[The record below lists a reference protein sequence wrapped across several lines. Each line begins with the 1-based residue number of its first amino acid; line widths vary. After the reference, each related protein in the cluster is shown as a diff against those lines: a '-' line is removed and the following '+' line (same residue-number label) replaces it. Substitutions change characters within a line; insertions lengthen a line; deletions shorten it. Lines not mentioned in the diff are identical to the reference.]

1 MHRTQEGRK
10 KHWGKNSPYP
20 EGQTFLSLPVKLGG
34 HVFPAGIPAP
44 DVEGRQLY
52 SLLMCHRERAS
63 IPQRPFD
70 STLTVSIIPSQRA
83 NGRSSKR

>member
-44 DVEGRQLY
+44 DVVGTELY
-52 SLLMCHRERAS
+52 SLLMTDREKDS
-63 IPQRPFD
+63 LPQRPFD
-70 STLTVSIIPSQRA
+70 SSLTVGIIPSQGA